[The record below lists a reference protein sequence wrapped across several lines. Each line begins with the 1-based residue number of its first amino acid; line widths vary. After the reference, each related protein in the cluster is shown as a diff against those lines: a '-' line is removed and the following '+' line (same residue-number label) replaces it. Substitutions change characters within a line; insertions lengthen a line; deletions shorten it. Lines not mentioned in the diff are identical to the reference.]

1 MANKRENEDRVECV
15 GVSIEGDLDRG
26 VSKAGGEV
34 KSKELGEELPSS

>member
-1 MANKRENEDRVECV
+1 MRTGWNVWVLALR
-15 GVSIEGDLDRG
+15 GIWTRG